1 MTWDFS
7 TDPDYQKKLDWALE
21 FVRSEVEPLDL
32 RYPQMH
38 FTPPAPEL
46 KPRVDALKQQVRDQG
61 LWAAHLGPELGGHGF
76 GQLKLAL
83 LNEILGRSEWAPVIF
98 GTAAPDT
105 GNAEILAHY
114 GTPEQKERYLQ
125 PLLDGEI
132 FSCYSMTE
140 PQGGADP
147 GVFRTRAYREGGDWI
162 IDGWKFFSSNAA
174 TASFLIVMAVTNPD
188 LPPREGMSMFL
199 VPSDAPGLKMARNIH
214 LSGEPTNTSG
224 HGLMHYDKVRLPAEA
239 LLGAEGDGFGVAQTR
254 LGGGRVHHAMRT
266 VGLCHRAF
274 DAMCERAISRTTKG
288 SLLADKQAV
297 QQKIA
302 DSWAQIQQLRLLV
315 LHTAW
320 LIDQGGTVSA
330 RKEISAIKT
339 VAADVLNDVVTRA
352 IEVHGALGITNEMPL
367 WHWLQTAF
375 VVRFSDGPSE
385 IHRMVVAR
393 QVLKEYSPVGGS
405 WPSEH
410 IPTRLAA
417 LGEQ

>member
-1 MTWDFS
+1 MSWDFS
-7 TDPDYQKKLDWALE
+7 TDSDYQKKLDWALE
-21 FVRSEVEPLDL
+21 FVRGEVEALDL
-32 RYPQMH
+32 RYPQLH

-46 KPRVDALKQQVRDQG
+46 KPHIDALKQKVRDQG

-76 GQLKLAL
+76 GQLRLAL

-105 GNAEILAHY
+105 GNAEILARY
-114 GTPEQKERYLQ
+114 GTPGQKAKYLQ

-147 GVFRTRAYREGGDWI
+147 GVFKTRAYRDGDDWI

-174 TASFLIVMAVTNPD
+174 TASFLIVMTVTNPD

-199 VPSDAPGLKMARNIH
+199 VPSDAPGLKMVRNIH

-224 HGLMHYDKVRLPAEA
+224 HGLMHYDKVRVPAEA
-239 LLGAEGDGFGVAQTR
+239 LLGTEGDGFGVAQAR

-266 VGLCHRAF
+266 VGLCHRVF

-339 VAADVLNDVVTRA
+339 VAADVLNDVVTRT
-352 IEVHGALGITNEMPL
+352 IEVHGALGITSEMPL
-367 WHWLQTAF
+367 WHWLQTSF

-385 IHRMVVAR
+385 IHRMVVAK
-393 QVLKEYSPVGGS
+393 QVLKEYAPVDGT

-410 IPTRLAA
+410 IPTRLAG
-417 LGEQ
+417 LGGP